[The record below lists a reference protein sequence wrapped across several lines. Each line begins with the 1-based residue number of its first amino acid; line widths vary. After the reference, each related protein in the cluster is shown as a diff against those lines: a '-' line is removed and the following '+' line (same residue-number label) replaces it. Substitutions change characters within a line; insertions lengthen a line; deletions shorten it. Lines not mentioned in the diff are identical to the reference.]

1 MFDFYLIASVVLN
14 ILLFLLWKKENMLN
28 FAIKVFLLI
37 LSITGVLVIINTY
50 HLIGG

>member
-1 MFDFYLIASVVLN
+1 MFDFYLIASVALN
-14 ILLFLLWKKENMLN
+14 ILLFLMWQKNGMLN
-28 FAIKVFLLI
+28 FTIKVFLLI